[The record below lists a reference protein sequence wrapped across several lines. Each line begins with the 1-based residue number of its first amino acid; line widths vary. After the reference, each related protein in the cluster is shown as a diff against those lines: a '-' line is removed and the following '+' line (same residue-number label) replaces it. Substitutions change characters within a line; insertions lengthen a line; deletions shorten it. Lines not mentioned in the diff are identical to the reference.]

1 LSARTSVRDLLR
13 VDPDGGAILP
23 GIDPAGTP
31 GVKDRE
37 AAEAERPRLSE
48 RLHGLQ
54 ERLFVEGRRSVL
66 VVLQA
71 MDTGGKDGTIEHVF
85 GTMNPAGVE
94 VAAFKKP
101 TEEELAHHF
110 LWRIE
115 RRLPLPGQIM
125 IFNRSHYEDVLVV
138 RVHGLVPEDVWR
150 GRFDEIDDFEARVS
164 SAGTTIVKCFLHISY
179 DEQRERFLRRLRRRD
194 KWWKFAEADIDTRAR
209 WPEWEVVYG
218 KAIGRTST
226 EVAPW
231 YAIPADHKWHR
242 NWAIATLLVEH
253 FEALGEDYPELDTD
267 ADIETLRARLAPPN

>member
-31 GVKDRE
+31 GVEDRE
-37 AAEAERPRLSE
+37 AADAARLGLSE

-85 GTMNPAGVE
+85 GTMNPAGVD

-150 GRFDEIDDFEARVS
+150 GRFDEIDDFEARVA

-179 DEQRERFLRRLRRRD
+179 DEQRERLFARLDDPD
-194 KWWKFAEADIDTRAR
+194 KHWKFDEADIDERAR
-209 WPEWEVVYG
+209 WADYQAAYED
-218 KAIGRTST
+218 ALRRCST
-226 EVAPW
+226 AQAPW
-231 YAIPADHKWHR
+231 FVVPADRKWYR
-242 NWAIATLLVEH
+242 NWAVASLLAETLE
-253 FEALGEDYPELDTD
+253 EMDPTYPRPELDVD
-267 ADIETLRARLAPPN
+267 ALKARLAPPH

>member
-37 AAEAERPRLSE
+37 AADAERPGLSE

-179 DEQRERFLRRLRRRD
+179 DEQRERLFARLDDPD
-194 KWWKFAEADIDTRAR
+194 KHWKFDEADIDERAR
-209 WPEWEVVYG
+209 WADYQAAYEDVL
-218 KAIGRTST
+218 RRCST
-226 EVAPW
+226 AQAPW
-231 YAIPADHKWHR
+231 FVVPADRKWYR
-242 NWAIATLLVEH
+242 NWAVASLL
-253 FEALGEDYPELDTD
+253 A
-267 ADIETLRARLAPPN
+267 ETLEEMDPTYPRPDLDVDALKARLAPPH